1 MLATHQRQ
9 LIKNLVINIMYRRS
23 HKLLYLTH
31 VVRWRMYSAPIQVE
45 KHSQVKMVQST
56 LHGTDRPGVHRE
68 PRLSPEET
76 SGTRAASEPS
86 FRQERS
92 YFNGLSVVFVDRVH
106 HWEALMRKWLQSAW
120 TMRVYAHF
128 DSIWTQWN
136 KDILSCLASF

>member
-56 LHGTDRPGVHRE
+56 LHGTARAVHG
-68 PRLSPEET
+68 PAWSPLGAT
-76 SGTRAASEPS
+76 LFTRGHVCDASET
-86 FRQERS
+86 
-92 YFNGLSVVFVDRVH
+92 LDR
-106 HWEALMRKWLQSAW
+106 
-120 TMRVYAHF
+120 RVCTF
-128 DSIWTQWN
+128 TV
-136 KDILSCLASF
+136 